1 MDLKQEVYI
10 METNTNT
17 TPSVEN
23 ESTQSQQ
30 QPEQKLF
37 SQEEVNEIVKK
48 RVAKEKQKQ
57 QEAAKLAAMSEK
69 EKEEYEYN
77 TKLAELTS
85 REEELNKR
93 EAEFSKRALLS
104 ETEKQLMT
112 LQVPVEFANLLV
124 AENAEDTKANI
135 DSFKKQWDE
144 AISKAVDAKIKSSVK
159 EPKVNNNDKVVKPKS
174 KAGMS
179 LAELAHLKATNP
191 EEFYRLK

>member
-1 MDLKQEVYI
+1 
-10 METNTNT
+10 MEANTNT

-23 ESTQSQQ
+23 ESTTQQ
-30 QPEQKLF
+30 QPRMF
-37 SQEEVNEIVKK
+37 SQEEVNEIVSK

-85 REEELNKR
+85 REEELTKR

-124 AENAEDTKANI
+124 AENAENTKANI

-159 EPKVNNNDKVVKPKS
+159 EPKVNNNETVKKPKLR
-174 KAGMS
+174 KDMS
-179 LAELAHLKATNP
+179 LAELAQLKASNP
-191 EEFYRLK
+191 EEFKKLK

>member
-1 MDLKQEVYI
+1 

-23 ESTQSQQ
+23 ESVQQ
-30 QPEQKLF
+30 QETHEEPKMFTQEQ
-37 SQEEVNEIVKK
+37 VNDIVAK
-48 RVAKEKQKQ
+48 RVAKEKAKQ

-104 ETEKQLMT
+104 ETEKQLMS

-124 AENAEDTKANI
+124 ADNAEGTKANI

-179 LAELAHLKATNP
+179 LDELAYLKATDP

>member
-1 MDLKQEVYI
+1 

-57 QEAAKLAAMSEK
+57 QEAAKLAAKSEK
-69 EKEEYEYN
+69 EKEENEYN

-124 AENAEDTKANI
+124 ADDSEGTKANI

-179 LAELAHLKATNP
+179 LDELAHLKATNP
-191 EEFYRLK
+191 EEFYRLKK

>member
-1 MDLKQEVYI
+1 

-124 AENAEDTKANI
+124 ADDAEGTKANI

-159 EPKVNNNDKVVKPKS
+159 EPKVNNNETVKKPKS

-179 LAELAHLKATNP
+179 LDELAHLKATDP